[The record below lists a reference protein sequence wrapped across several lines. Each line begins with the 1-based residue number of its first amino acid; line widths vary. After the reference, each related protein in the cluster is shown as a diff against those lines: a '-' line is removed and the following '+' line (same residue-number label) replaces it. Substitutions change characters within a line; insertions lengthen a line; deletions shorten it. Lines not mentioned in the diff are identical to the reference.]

1 MHAVTRRWRLF
12 FSRWRHFPSAA
23 RPAPADPG
31 RRAAPATVSRTA
43 STALAALA
51 VMAVMALLVSP
62 SAFAAEGG
70 VAQLRRFVESTP
82 QATGRFTQTLVKE
95 GGVTARPSSGSFAYA
110 RPGRFRWDI
119 QKPYEQ
125 LIVTDGKQLHFY
137 DKDLQQVTIKPVSE
151 GMSAT
156 PAALSPWMISLTP
169 YRMNMKAG
177 WYLLMAVCVRPTF
190 SSAWLPLMPV
200 L

>member
-156 PAALSPWMISLTP
+156 PAALSPWMMSLTP
-169 YRMNMKAG
+169 
-177 WYLLMAVCVRPTF
+177 
-190 SSAWLPLMPV
+190 
-200 L
+200 